1 MSTRTEYPNFVGN
14 TGKFLKV
21 NATETDVL
29 WDDVDASDITG
40 VLGVDHGGTGA
51 NNAPDA
57 LNNLLPDQTGHTG
70 EVLHTDGT
78 DPYWAPTGGAGG
90 VDTRIYDIPATVT
103 VNTTLRS
110 VFIGLL
116 GGGDTGV
123 TEPIASSPFY
133 ENVIVKRI
141 DFYVG
146 SNTVNEDTTVIL
158 RKNGIDTSFS
168 QIIPAGTTGQ
178 FSFTCN
184 EAFNSTDLFTIH
196 AFISLTATGVINFK
210 TAGSQGSNAFN
221 VMVQVSGGSPLGV
234 QSVTGNGVDN
244 TDPFNPIVQ
253 TASSTTEGTLSA
265 TDWNTFNNKQNTI
278 ITGTLSTSTTGV
290 TVGTGTNR
298 LVGGAATVN
307 IATASGSQQ
316 GLLSAADWNTF
327 NGKQDALPTLCLVK
341 AYQSSLGSGGTP
353 FIANTEV
360 FDTTSS
366 YDTATGIFTAP
377 RTGYYLV
384 TGSFSI
390 ESHSADPS
398 IASAQI
404 IKNGSSG
411 IDQDSVRYDG
421 TEGAS
426 DFWKRR
432 LKLVS
437 TVQLTSGDTI
447 EFDVAVNTGSI
458 GVTGG
463 VEGNQITITELR

>member
-29 WDDVDASDITG
+29 WDAVDASDITG
-40 VLGVDHGGTGA
+40 VLGIDHGGTGA
-51 NNAPDA
+51 DNANDA
-57 LNNLLPDQTGHTG
+57 LNNLLPDQTGNAG
-70 EVLHTDGT
+70 EVLFTDGT
-78 DPYWAPTGGAGG
+78 DTYWA
-90 VDTRIYDIPATVT
+90 
-103 VNTTLRS
+103 
-110 VFIGLL
+110 L
-116 GGGDTGV
+116 GGGPGGIDTRVYSTG
-123 TEPIASSPFY
+123 ASSVGFNPALGFRY
-133 ENVIVKRI
+133 AGLAGIIGSTNESAVQTTFGENVIVKKI
-141 DFYVG
+141 IVQLSTG
-146 SNTVNEDTTVIL
+146 TVNDDVILTL
-158 RKNGIDTSFS
+158 RKNGVDTST
-168 QIIPAGTTGQ
+168 IMTIPALSETEVV
-178 FSFTCN
+178 S
-184 EAFNSTDLFTIH
+184 
-196 AFISLTATGVINFK
+196 
-210 TAGSQGSNAFN
+210 FN
-221 VMVQVSGGSPLGV
+221 VSESYASSDLYSIKIESSGTGSLVFQNFETLVQVSNGDPLGV
-234 QSVTGNGVDN
+234 QSVSGNGVNN
-244 TDPFNPIVQ
+244 TDPFNPIIR
-253 TASSTTEGTLSA
+253 TANTTTEGTLTA
-265 TDWNTFNNKQNTI
+265 TDWNTFNGKQDL
-278 ITGTLSTSTTGV
+278 ITTGDLSTTTTGV
-290 TVGTGTNR
+290 TVGTGTSR
-298 LVGGAATVN
+298 LIGGNATVD

-316 GLLSAADWNTF
+316 GLLSAADWATF

-341 AYQSSLGSGGTP
+341 AYQSALGSGGTP

-411 IDQDSVRYDG
+411 IDQDSVRYNG